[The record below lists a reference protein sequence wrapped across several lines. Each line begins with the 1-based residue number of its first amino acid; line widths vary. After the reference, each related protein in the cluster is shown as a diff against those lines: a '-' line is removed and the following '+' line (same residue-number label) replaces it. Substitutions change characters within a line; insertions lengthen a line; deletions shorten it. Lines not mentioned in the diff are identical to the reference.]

1 MPAYQLHY
9 ECLPWR
15 VHPHSVSTTHADTPL
30 AEHGMENDWE
40 ISASSFTALTIT
52 LPM

>member
-15 VHPHSVSTTHADTPL
+15 VHPHSVSDTPTDTPL
-30 AEHGMENDWE
+30 AENGMENGCE
-40 ISASSFTALTIT
+40 ISAYSFTALTIT